1 MGTKVN
7 VVTRPSNRIAIDS
20 QQKTV
25 IRYVS
30 QGASPNGASRLEQ
43 LTDVNVSAK
52 SNNDVLVFD
61 ENTNKFTS
69 KTIPIVDG
77 GAF

>member
-1 MGTKVN
+1 MATKVN
-7 VVTRPSNRIAIDS
+7 VITSPSNRISIDS
-20 QQKTV
+20 QQRLM

-43 LTDVNVSAK
+43 LTDVDTRNKA
-52 SNNDVLVFD
+52 NNDVLVYD
-61 ENTNKFTS
+61 EITNKYVS
-69 KTIPIVDG
+69 KPITRVDG